1 MKDAQ
6 ITRLLLDWGDGDRA
20 AFEQL
25 VPLIYDD
32 LLRIAHQQRRKFRVG
47 ETLNTTALVHEAFA
61 KMVDQRRANVRD
73 RQHFFAISAQAM
85 RQILVDTARSQFRA
99 KRGSGIKALPFDDG
113 RIQDESQAMEII
125 AVDDALASLGQFD
138 EKLVR
143 IVECRFFAGFTA
155 QETAEILGCSLRTIQ
170 RDWQR
175 ARAWLREEMS
185 SP

>member
-1 MKDAQ
+1 MSDAH
-6 ITRLLLDWGDGDRA
+6 ITRLLLAWGDGDRS

-32 LLRIAHQQRRKFRVG
+32 LLRIAHQQRRKVRVG

-61 KMVDQRRANVRD
+61 KMVDQRNAEVRN
-73 RQHFFAISAQAM
+73 RQHFFAIAARAM
-85 RQILVDTARSQFRA
+85 RQILVDAARGQFRA
-99 KRGSGIKALPFDDG
+99 KRGAGVKALPFDDE
-113 RIQDESQAMEII
+113 RLQTQSQAREII
-125 AVDDALASLGQFD
+125 AIDDALESLASLD

-155 QETAEILGCSLRTIQ
+155 QETAEILGTSVRTIQ

-175 ARAWLREEMS
+175 ARAWLKDEMS
-185 SP
+185 Q